1 MRRTKEQAAATREAI
16 LDAAVGLITERGLD
30 GVSLDQI
37 AEAAGVKRGAV
48 HFHFVNKLGLL
59 IALCD
64 REQWP
69 LQELVR
75 RLEGAP
81 AKAPLDDFL
90 EVVTET
96 MHSFNGDRRRSAIF
110 RAFLSTALQLDAEG
124 HRVFMTFHRKLMQ
137 LHLHVFHAAAKQGQ
151 LAKPWTPTSAAQAAQ
166 ACVLGILLEW
176 VTTEGETPLVPDGAQ
191 VLRSLVATFGVPRPA
206 PKGATRITRKG
217 PRRAPSSG
225 TTASREAR
233 GKASPRKPRPA
244 SSEPG

>member
-16 LDAAVGLITERGLD
+16 LDAAVGLITEHGLD

-110 RAFLSTALQLDAEG
+110 RAFLSTALQLDDEG
-124 HRVFMTFHRKLMQ
+124 HRMFMSFHRKLMQ
-137 LHLHVFHAAAKQGQ
+137 LHLHVFNAAARQGQ
-151 LAKPWTPTSAAQAAQ
+151 LAKPWTPRSAAQAAQ
-166 ACVLGILLEW
+166 ACLLGILLEW
-176 VTTEGETPLVPDGAQ
+176 VTTQGETPLVPDGAQ
-191 VLRSLVATFGVPRPA
+191 VLRSLVATFSVPRSA
-206 PKGATRITRKG
+206 PNGAKKASRRV
-217 PRRAPSSG
+217 PRRAPTSG
-225 TTASREAR
+225 KTASGDSSVRA
-233 GKASPRKPRPA
+233 APRRPTPA
-244 SSEPG
+244 SSRPA